1 MSDALGRFDRLIG
14 VGHPFRRDDGV
25 GPWLAGELARR
36 GFDAAAHTGDGAG
49 LVDVLAQAAEARE
62 ALLFA
67 DATQSGA
74 PPGAIVVLDAHAGPL
89 PPDTFRN
96 STHEFGLAAAVET
109 ARALGLLP
117 PLVVIVGIEGQEFAF
132 GEGLSAP
139 VEAAAY
145 AVLDTLLRAQGAEE
159 GRDGRALF
167 TPPVPD

>member
-1 MSDALGRFDRLIG
+1 MSDALGRFDRFIG

-36 GFDAAAHTGDGAG
+36 GIDATAHTGDGAG
-49 LVDVLAQAAEARE
+49 LVEVLARAAGTGE
-62 ALLFA
+62 ALLIV

-74 PPGAIVVLDAHAGPL
+74 PPGAVVVLDVHAGPL
-89 PPDTFRN
+89 PPATFRN

-117 PLVVIVGIEGQEFAF
+117 PSVVILGIEGQDFAF

-139 VEAAAY
+139 VALAAH
-145 AVLDTLLRAQGAEE
+145 AVLGRLLRAHGAQE
-159 GRDGRALF
+159 GRDRTALF
-167 TPPVPD
+167 TSPVRD

>member
-1 MSDALGRFDRLIG
+1 VSDALGRFDRFIG

-36 GFDAAAHTGDGAG
+36 GVDATAHTGDGAG
-49 LVDVLAQAAEARE
+49 LVEVLAQAAEAGE
-62 ALLFA
+62 TLLIA

-74 PPGAIVVLDAHAGPL
+74 TPGATVVLDANAASL

-117 PLVVIVGIEGQEFAF
+117 PSVVILGIEGQDFAF

-139 VEAAAY
+139 VEAAAH
-145 AVLDTLLRAQGAEE
+145 AALDRVLQARGAER
-159 GRDGRALF
+159 GRDGTALS
-167 TPPVPD
+167 TSPVRD